1 MRKATRQDR
10 RRAVVRFVL
19 LVFPKQ
25 QTDVVLDRVAL
36 CRCRSLSVHHG
47 TAVLDPVRRFGE
59 RVYAVFVF
67 FQRQLEILLDR
78 CGDQNLERTSI
89 VRHKMVLIRRKKSN
103 NDFIISLYR
112 YKSMRPHKTR
122 RQKRYKKSRKGGF
135 FKYFRKGKGEQVGE
149 QVGNKERDPKFWTSP
164 FSYVYRKLSRKSK
177 KPSDRTVDMPLQDG
191 HEGITIDFNHPNESS
206 SVKSRPKSVTRSK
219 SPGILDRVPGY
230 EHSTDWEITDTLTG
244 EKFRKMSRKSKK
256 PNDEG
261 ITYNFPNESTDWE
274 ITNISGDDND
284 EEKSHHQFLVIIRKA
299 IELCR
304 KQKVIT
310 YENRDY
316 SVKSSPLTPGT
327 MYHIRFDYG
336 NRSIECDVTYKHD
349 GVREKDIKERV
360 WFLDDRWMEKET
372 FSKHYIDVLNMYRKQ
387 QFTVTLYKKKN
398 VSVRVSIDFI
408 DVPGKDSL
416 FFVDGNELKYAEIDN
431 PLEKLFF

>member
-1 MRKATRQDR
+1 
-10 RRAVVRFVL
+10 
-19 LVFPKQ
+19 
-25 QTDVVLDRVAL
+25 
-36 CRCRSLSVHHG
+36 
-47 TAVLDPVRRFGE
+47 
-59 RVYAVFVF
+59 
-67 FQRQLEILLDR
+67 
-78 CGDQNLERTSI
+78 
-89 VRHKMVLIRRKKSN
+89 
-103 NDFIISLYR
+103 
-112 YKSMRPHKTR
+112 MRPHKTR

-191 HEGITIDFNHPNESS
+191 Q
-206 SVKSRPKSVTRSK
+206 PKSDTRSK
-219 SPGILDRVPGY
+219 TPGILDRVPGY

-327 MYHIRFDYG
+327 MYHIIFDYG

-349 GVREKDIKERV
+349 GMREKEKDIKERGWV
-360 WFLDDRWMEKET
+360 LNDRWMEKET
-372 FSKHYIDVLNMYRKQ
+372 FSKHYIDVVNMYRKQ

-398 VSVRVSIDFI
+398 VSVRVFIDFI